1 MRNEFEIQLPFFC
14 GFYESPLYNSDTL
27 YQETYDEDNMN
38 YYKERFEDETL
49 TADDLDIDFQEYEKA
64 CCEAFCTEFYNSSPN
79 IIKSLDFVEMTSPNY
94 YNFETDKVYAKVV
107 LEDDWRE
114 QVKSFMETNKE
125 WLTKRIR
132 QEWSSRDGFWS
143 YLSNDY
149 NDWCELLQEDDTD
162 ERYLSEIIKY
172 MMFLENNDIRE
183 DLIYGVLDSVY
194 VGEYIINSKTID
206 NEAA

>member
-1 MRNEFEIQLPFFC
+1 MKNEFEIQLPFFC

-27 YQETYDEDNMN
+27 YMETNDDID

-49 TADDLDIDFQEYEKA
+49 TPDDLDIDFARYTKA
-64 CCEAFCTEFYNSSPN
+64 CCEAFCTEFYHSSPK
-79 IIKSLDFVEMTSPNY
+79 IVKSLDLVEMTSPNY
-94 YNFETDKVYAKVV
+94 YNFETGKVYAKVV

-114 QVKSFMETNKE
+114 QVKYFMDANKE
-125 WLTKRIR
+125 WLTNRIR

-143 YLSNDY
+143 FLSNDY
-149 NDWCELLQEDDTD
+149 NEWCEFLQEDDTD

-172 MMFLENNDIRE
+172 MMYLDNKDIYN
-183 DLIYGVLDSVY
+183 DLIYGVLDSIY
-194 VGEYIINSKTID
+194 VGEYIINVKEKE